1 MVQNVRK
8 NPKTDRLTFDA
19 FCTGFFSRACL
30 VDFADHAVRHF
41 GEVPVLRC
49 RDNYEG
55 FLTVVF
61 KAFFVEAACLA
72 YQ

>member
-8 NPKTDRLTFDA
+8 NPKTDRLIFDA
-19 FCTGFFSRACL
+19 FCTGFFSRAC
-30 VDFADHAVRHF
+30 
-41 GEVPVLRC
+41 LRC